1 MKIIYSEK
9 APDPIGPYS
18 QAVLVNGLLYV
29 SGQVAIDS
37 KNQDLITGSIEAET
51 TQVMENLGAILK
63 EASTDFSKVIKCSI
77 FIKDMDDF
85 AKINEIY

>member
-63 EASTDFSKVIKCSI
+63 EASTDFLR
-77 FIKDMDDF
+77 
-85 AKINEIY
+85 

>member
-37 KNQDLITGSIEAET
+37 KNQDLITGSIEAESH
-51 TQVMENLGAILK
+51 QM
-63 EASTDFSKVIKCSI
+63 
-77 FIKDMDDF
+77 
-85 AKINEIY
+85 